1 MGGRAASGRRL
12 ALLMLLK
19 LMMEVAIEGR
29 RTLAESCTMNPAE
42 LALCVMQAW
51 ELPAGSV
58 SGDKSREV
66 LLDQRSLEHVL
77 ATAFQASLLREE
89 GRPVT
94 FRLLLQSPE
103 RVPVG
108 AGPPEGVH
116 RLVFEK
122 PRPFTTH
129 ELRRLTP
136 AVDYDRSLVG
146 VHANDAGELQIW
158 GIVQSGPRWLEQF
171 HGGRGTVSNLPNW
184 LIVGV
189 RNPGYMV
196 ISRGSRPLCTLEAGA
211 VQSGRFDVFK
221 SQWLRARFK
230 STREELM
237 QLHTAARSEQQGWA
251 AIDPDLTRMVTQ
263 QMVQRL
269 ISTVQRSRHGGTLL
283 IVPGENRNEF
293 TRLNALLRLKY
304 KFKDEEPRLR
314 FRSLIVRVMS
324 KLAALGPDLHPDTN
338 TVGWDDYGHT
348 RDRELTDLDEAI
360 FEMSHMIATLTAVD
374 GAVALTRRF
383 ELLGFGG
390 EIAGSLA
397 EVPTV
402 ARALDLE
409 GSTYTLEATEEEG
422 TRHRSVYRL
431 CSVLHDVMAMV
442 ISQDG
447 GARFIRWKDSQVM
460 YWNHSSIVPT

>member
-1 MGGRAASGRRL
+1 
-12 ALLMLLK
+12 
-19 LMMEVAIEGR
+19 
-29 RTLAESCTMNPAE
+29 MNPAK
-42 LALCVMQAW
+42 LAMCIMQAW
-51 ELPAGSV
+51 ELPADSEATE
-58 SGDKSREV
+58 DAREP
-66 LLDQRSLEHVL
+66 LLDQPSLEHIL
-77 ATAFQASLLREE
+77 ATAFEASLLREE
-89 GRPVT
+89 GRPLT
-94 FRLLLQSPE
+94 FRLLLQNPD
-103 RVPVG
+103 RVPSG
-108 AGPPEGVH
+108 DGPPEGVH
-116 RLVFEK
+116 RLVFEQ

-146 VHANDAGELQIW
+146 VHINQAGKLQIW

-171 HGGRGTVSNLPNW
+171 HGGRGIVSNLPDW

-189 RNPGYMV
+189 RNPGYMI
-196 ISRGSRPLCTLEAGA
+196 ISRGSRPLCTVEAGT
-211 VQSGRFDVFK
+211 VQSGRFNVFN
-221 SQWLRARFK
+221 SQWLPMRFK

-237 QLHTAARSEQQGWA
+237 QLHASAKGEQQGWA
-251 AIDPDLTRMVTQ
+251 TIDPDLTRMVTQ

-283 IVPGENRNEF
+283 IVPGDNRNDF

-314 FRSLIVRVMS
+314 FRTLITRVMA

-338 TVGWDDYGHT
+338 TVGWDDYGYT

-374 GAVALTRRF
+374 GAVALTKRF

-409 GSTYTLEATEEEG
+409 GSTYVVEATEEEG

-447 GARFIRWKDSQVM
+447 GARFVRWKDSQVM